1 MANSGVLVTCGFGV
15 VYRFVNWFVKAY
27 GGAPLFGLLGCCRLR
42 EVWSSLSWVQISV
55 DRKRLVSKAWRKG
68 EQMIRC

>member
-1 MANSGVLVTCGFGV
+1 MANSGVLVICGFGV

-42 EVWSSLSWVQISV
+42 EVRSSLGVQISV
-55 DRKRLVSKAWRKG
+55 DRKSLVSKAWSKG

>member
-1 MANSGVLVTCGFGV
+1 MANSGVLVICGFGV

-27 GGAPLFGLLGCCRLR
+27 GSAPLFGLLGCCRLR
-42 EVWSSLSWVQISV
+42 EVWSALGVQINV
-55 DRKRLVSKAWRKG
+55 DRKSLVSKAWSKG